1 VILFH
6 VIAHCPRY
14 TVYQREQEKPD
25 CEEASEKHDILETAT
40 SDSIS
45 RFKYKTKGRFS
56 TLLILVH

>member
-14 TVYQREQEKPD
+14 TACQREQDKPD
-25 CEEASEKHDILETAT
+25 CEEASENHDILEVAT

-45 RFKYKTKGRFS
+45 
-56 TLLILVH
+56 